1 MCQIAGFFVSFL
13 GAVAI
18 IAATVMNSWST
29 QDLENDPVAAVY
41 NTKGLWQTCETG
53 SSGYTECRPY
63 MTILGLPGFLGIAGI
78 IASTAMDQWKVQDL
92 YDNPVTSVVSSMG
105 LWRSCVTESSGFTDC
120 RPFFTIMGLPALVQA
135 CRALMIVG
143 IVLATI
149 GILVSIF
156 ALKCIKIGNMEDKAK
171 ANLTLT
177 SGIMFAVAGVCA
189 IAGVSVY
196 ANSIVNNFVIQTVS
210 INMGSLQT
218 RYNAVSYKAPTHNT
232 IYKSGGTYNEND
244 YKKNMASSDAGRQ
257 SNPAKFD
264 YV

>member
-1 MCQIAGFFVSFL
+1 MAVNLLQSLGFITAIVGFSMI
-13 GAVAI
+13 I
-18 IAATVMNSWST
+18 IA
-29 QDLENDPVAAVY
+29 
-41 NTKGLWQTCETG
+41 
-53 SSGYTECRPY
+53 
-63 MTILGLPGFLGIAGI
+63 
-78 IASTAMDQWKVQDL
+78 TAMDDWQVEDRYSKL
-92 YDNPVTSVVSSMG
+92 VTSVYTYQG
-105 LWRSCVTESSGFTDC
+105 LWYSCVGQMSGITQC
-120 RPFFTIMGLPALVQA
+120 RPFYTILQLPALVQA

-196 ANSIVNNFVIQTVS
+196 ANSIVNNFVIQSVS

-218 RYNAVSYKAPTHNT
+218 RYTFGPALFVGWVGGGLLLVGGIMMCVACKAMMPEKT
-232 IYKSGGTYNEND
+232 
-244 YKKNMASSDAGRQ
+244 RQ
-257 SNPAKFD
+257 VYLEMLRNFAKLTS
-264 YV
+264 

>member
-18 IAATVMNSWST
+18 TAATVMNSWST

-41 NTKGLWQTCETG
+41 NAKGLWQTCETG

-63 MTILGLPGFLGIAGI
+63 MTIL
-78 IASTAMDQWKVQDL
+78 
-92 YDNPVTSVVSSMG
+92 
-105 LWRSCVTESSGFTDC
+105 
-120 RPFFTIMGLPALVQA
+120 GLPALVQA

-196 ANSIVNNFVIQTVS
+196 ANSIVNNFVIQSVS

-218 RYNAVSYKAPTHNT
+218 RYTFGPALFVGWVGGGLLLVGGIMMCVACKAMMPEKT
-232 IYKSGGTYNEND
+232 
-244 YKKNMASSDAGRQ
+244 RQ
-257 SNPAKFD
+257 VYLEMLRNFAKLTS
-264 YV
+264 

>member
-1 MCQIAGFFVSFL
+1 MTATLCQTMGFFL
-13 GAVAI
+13 
-18 IAATVMNSWST
+18 
-29 QDLENDPVAAVY
+29 
-41 NTKGLWQTCETG
+41 
-53 SSGYTECRPY
+53 
-63 MTILGLPGFLGIAGI
+63 GFLGIAGI
-78 IASTAMDQWKVQDL
+78 IASTAMDQWQVQDL
-92 YDNPVTSVVSSMG
+92 YDNPVTSVVNSMG
-105 LWRSCVTESSGFTDC
+105 LWRSCVTQSSGFTDC

-196 ANSIVNNFVIQTVS
+196 ANSIVNNFVIQSVS

-218 RYNAVSYKAPTHNT
+218 RYTFGPALFVGWVGGGLLLVGGIMMCVACKAMMPEKT
-232 IYKSGGTYNEND
+232 
-244 YKKNMASSDAGRQ
+244 RQ
-257 SNPAKFD
+257 VYLEMLRNFAKLTS
-264 YV
+264 